1 MFMDN
6 ARKWVFSRMLD
17 LPFAAAAVFTT
28 IFYTIVLQESMEGT
42 VLQRYT
48 TEHAVEYVIVGF
60 FIWGMMDVIF
70 RMFTFPREK
79 RALRHEFLPPRG
91 TREPVSKASELLAH
105 LKEQPASLRNSR
117 MGQRL
122 IKALSYL
129 EEKGSADGFSDYL
142 DSLSDQDNDQTHDNY
157 GLVRFIGW
165 VTPVLGFLGTVLYFG
180 MALAGLTVDE
190 MADQL
195 PIVVSQMGAAFNTTT
210 VALGASTAMMFLL
223 FLCERAEQ
231 KIVHTIDR
239 RAEREL
245 LNRFEVADASLT
257 PFLNAL
263 QALSGSMLQTMDSSV
278 DRQLRLWSNA
288 LQTLQERGEER
299 QLRQAQV
306 WEETILRMQK
316 RFEEGEAERE
326 RRLLR
331 VLEAIEMDRTTHHTM
346 MKSTIDEA
354 AKLRGD
360 FARLT
365 QTLANVLNDEGKLL
379 ELQNTLSAN
388 LRLLRESQ
396 QIDEALHG
404 LTAAIHLM
412 TSRHGLMPPKSDQ
425 RAA

>member
-1 MFMDN
+1 MDN

-17 LPFAAAAVFTT
+17 LPFAVAVVITV
-28 IFYTIVLQESMEGT
+28 IFYTIVLQKSMEGSI
-42 VLQRYT
+42 LQRYT

-60 FIWGMMDVIF
+60 FIWGLMDVFF
-70 RMFTFPREK
+70 RVLTFPSEK

-91 TREPVSKASELLAH
+91 SREPVSKASDLLDH
-105 LKEQPASLRNSR
+105 LEKEPASLQQSR
-117 MGQRL
+117 MCQRL
-122 IKALSYL
+122 MKALAYL

-142 DSLSDQDNDQTHDNY
+142 DSLADQDDEKTHSNY

-190 MADQL
+190 MANQL

-210 VALGASTAMMFLL
+210 VALGASTAMMFFL

-231 KIVHTIDR
+231 GIIRSIDR

-263 QALSGSMLQTMDSSV
+263 QASSGMMLQAMDSSV
-278 DRQLRLWSNA
+278 RAPAPSLVGH
-288 LQTLQERGEER
+288 LQTLHERNEER
-299 QLRQAQV
+299 QHRQSQV

-316 RFEEGEAERE
+316 RFEESDAERE
-326 RRLLR
+326 KRLLR
-331 VLEAIEMDRTTHHTM
+331 VLEAMETDRNTHHAQ
-346 MKSTIDEA
+346 MKGTIDETI
-354 AKLRGD
+354 KLRGD

-365 QTLANVLNDEGKLL
+365 QTLAGLLNDEGKLL
-379 ELQNTLSAN
+379 ELQNTLAAN

-404 LTAAIHLM
+404 LTAAIHLL
-412 TSRHGLMPPKSDQ
+412 TSRHGLMSPKSDQ

>member
-1 MFMDN
+1 
-6 ARKWVFSRMLD
+6 
-17 LPFAAAAVFTT
+17 
-28 IFYTIVLQESMEGT
+28 
-42 VLQRYT
+42 
-48 TEHAVEYVIVGF
+48 
-60 FIWGMMDVIF
+60 
-70 RMFTFPREK
+70 
-79 RALRHEFLPPRG
+79 
-91 TREPVSKASELLAH
+91 
-105 LKEQPASLRNSR
+105 
-117 MGQRL
+117 
-122 IKALSYL
+122 
-129 EEKGSADGFSDYL
+129 
-142 DSLSDQDNDQTHDNY
+142 
-157 GLVRFIGW
+157 
-165 VTPVLGFLGTVLYFG
+165 LGTVLYFG

>member
-1 MFMDN
+1 MDN

-17 LPFAAAAVFTT
+17 LPFAVATVLTV
-28 IFYTIVLQESMEGT
+28 IFYTIVLQPSMEGS

-60 FIWGMMDVIF
+60 FIWGLADVFF
-70 RMFTFPREK
+70 RVLTFPREK
-79 RALRHEFLPPRG
+79 RALRYEFLPPRG
-91 TREPVSKASELLAH
+91 AREPVTKATELLAH
-105 LKEQPASLRNSR
+105 LKEVPESLQQSR
-117 MGQRL
+117 MCERL
-122 IKALSYL
+122 MKALAYL

-142 DSLSDQDNDQTHDNY
+142 ASLADQDDEKTHTNY

-190 MADQL
+190 MANQL

-210 VALGASTAMMFLL
+210 VALGASTAMMFFL
-223 FLCERAEQ
+223 FLCERSEQ
-231 KIVHTIDR
+231 AIIHSIDR
-239 RAEREL
+239 RTEREL

-263 QALSGSMLQTMDSSV
+263 QGLSGSMLQTMDASV
-278 DRQLRLWSNA
+278 ERQLRLWSGA
-288 LQTLQERGEER
+288 LQTLQERSEER
-299 QLRQAQV
+299 QHRQAQV
-306 WEETILRMQK
+306 WEETLLRMQK
-316 RFEEGEAERE
+316 RFEESDAERE
-326 RRLLR
+326 KRLLR
-331 VLEAIEMDRTTHHTM
+331 VLEAMETDRNTHHSH

-365 QTLANVLNDEGKLL
+365 QTLAGLLNDEGKLL
-379 ELQNTLSAN
+379 ELQNTLAAN

-412 TSRHGLMPPKSDQ
+412 TSRHGLMSNKPDQ

>member
-1 MFMDN
+1 MDN

-17 LPFAAAAVFTT
+17 LPFAAAAVLTT

-60 FIWGMMDVIF
+60 FIWGMMDVVF
-70 RMFTFPREK
+70 RLFTFPREK

-91 TREPVSKASELLAH
+91 TREPVSKATELLTH
-105 LKEQPASLRNSR
+105 IHEQPASLQQSR

-142 DSLSDQDNDQTHDNY
+142 ESLADQDNDQTHDNY

-195 PIVVSQMGAAFNTTT
+195 PVVVSQMGAAFNTTT

-231 KIVHTIDR
+231 KIVHSIDR

-263 QALSGSMLQTMDSSV
+263 QGLSGAMLETMNSSV
-278 DRQLRLWSNA
+278 DRQLRLWSGA
-288 LQTLQERGEER
+288 LQTIQERSEER
-299 QLRQAQV
+299 QFRQAQV

-326 RRLLR
+326 KRLLR
-331 VLEAIEMDRTTHHTM
+331 VLEAIETDRNTHHTL